1 MIVKCSVASVLLSY
15 LLISSAAFALDQEA
29 DWTRL
34 IADGDA
40 DMANQRYVQAEG
52 AYRHALEFAE
62 NHWKK
67 DARISSTLIKLAES
81 CNAQGKKEDAEA
93 LANRA
98 LIALQDAVKAHK
110 PKNASEEYEQTAASG
125 AIDDKAGDIFAANEK
140 YPEAEKL
147 YSKEVALWERYAAQK
162 PPSRPGNEDFFRFML
177 QSVGGAQGKI
187 ADTDDKLGALYAR
200 EGNFE
205 NAEREYRKSQVIWE
219 KEDGRNQPS
228 VAKSLV
234 NRAACFGLQAK
245 YDQAE
250 PLYKRAIEILENS
263 SYRDKSEMAAALE
276 NYSLL
281 LKKEG
286 RDAEAMAL
294 SERAKEIRT
303 KFSATS
309 H

>member
-1 MIVKCSVASVLLSY
+1 V
-15 LLISSAAFALDQEA
+15 
-29 DWTRL
+29 

-40 DMANQRYVQAEG
+40 DMAKQQYVQAEES
-52 AYRHALEFAE
+52 YRHALEFAE

-81 CNAQGKKEDAEA
+81 CDAQGKKDDAEA

-110 PKNASEEYEQTAASG
+110 PKNASEEYEHTAASA
-125 AIDDKAGDIFAANEK
+125 AIDDKAGDIFAANQK

-162 PPSRPGNEDFFRFML
+162 PPSKPGNEDFFRFML
-177 QSVGGAQGKI
+177 QNIGGAQEKT
-187 ADTDDKLGALYAR
+187 ADADNKLAALYVR
-200 EGNFE
+200 EGKFE
-205 NAEREYRKSQVIWE
+205 QAEQEYRKSQAIRE
-219 KEDGRNQPS
+219 KEDGRNQPP
-228 VAKSLV
+228 VAKSLI

-263 SYRDKSEMAAALE
+263 SYRDKSEMAVALE

-281 LKKEG
+281 LKKTG
-286 RDAEAMAL
+286 RDAEAKAV
-294 SERAKEIRT
+294 SERAQQIRT
-303 KFSATS
+303 NMSGIF
-309 H
+309 HLN